1 MPDYPILTNSLPE
14 PGVLDNTNVNSIEER
29 AVDMNEYNSANEIVQ
44 RYAVVT
50 IKHAI
55 IFPVENQDE
64 LDAFNALDD
73 GQKLSAYKSWLG
85 SIQSYP
91 PF

>member
-1 MPDYPILTNSLPE
+1 MADNPILTNSLEE

-29 AVDMNEYNSANEIVQ
+29 AVDMNDYNSNNDIPQ
-44 RYAVVT
+44 RFAVVK

-55 IFPVENQDE
+55 IFPVDNQDE
-64 LDAFNALDD
+64 LDAFNE
-73 GQKLSAYKSWLG
+73 LSESAQVVAYKEFLT